1 MKFRLNQETNEKSN
15 KDSWTTLNTT
25 FINFREDFEMASF
38 NRSTAYVMICLAVLF
53 GGGSLMAF
61 LLFLLTGS
69 PELISLN
76 LHAGEVLWWD
86 AGLSIAFFIQHS
98 GMIRRSFRQRLAHF
112 LPKEYEGAAYAIVSG
127 IFLFAVIV
135 LWQKS
140 FPVFT
145 VSRGVFRWLFY
156 IAYLLSLIGFIWGVR
171 ALKVFDPYGLR
182 PILGR
187 LRGREPRPLAL
198 TIRGPYR
205 WVRHP
210 LYLFMTLMIWSC
222 PDLTGD
228 RLLFNSLWTI
238 WIVIGSILEERDL
251 VSEFGDAYREYQR
264 KVPMLIPRRLRPIE

>member
-1 MKFRLNQETNEKSN
+1 MV
-15 KDSWTTLNTT
+15 T
-25 FINFREDFEMASF
+25 FSK
-38 NRSTAYVMICLAVLF
+38 STAYVIICLAILF

-76 LHAGEVLWWD
+76 FCASEVFWWD

-98 GMIRRSFRQRLAHF
+98 GMVRRSFRQWLAHF
-112 LPKEYEGAAYAIVSG
+112 LPEEYEGAVYAIVSG
-127 IFLFAVIV
+127 IVLLAVIV

-140 FPVFT
+140 SPVFT
-145 VSRGVFRWLFY
+145 ISRGVFRWLVY
-156 IAYLLSLIGFIWGVR
+156 IAYLLSLAGFIWGIR

-187 LRGREPRPLAL
+187 LRGRKPRPMAFVV
-198 TIRGPYR
+198 RGPYR

-210 LYLFMTLMIWSC
+210 LYLFMILMIWSC
-222 PDLTGD
+222 PDLTAD
-228 RLLFNSLWTI
+228 RLLFNGLWTV

-264 KVPMLIPRRLRPIE
+264 KVPMLIPRRLRPIK